1 MPFIILCGV
10 IAFIVQMVVL
20 YSNISRQCR
29 LLRLVPLIAM
39 ELFPACTAT
48 HAVITKQP
56 SGILGW
62 TFSVAVSGWIAGAIL
77 IGYVLAWSIY
87 LFKHN

>member
-1 MPFIILCGV
+1 MPFIVLCVV

-20 YSNISRQCR
+20 YSNISRQRR
-29 LLRLVPLIAM
+29 LLRLIPLIAM
-39 ELFPACTAT
+39 ELFPACTAA

-56 SGILGW
+56 SGVLGW

-77 IGYVLAWSIY
+77 IGCVLAWSIY